1 MIKMAKVYFNNFC
14 KQIYARLEELIAVGA
29 LEGKKIVLFGLNSSS
44 YVVRDYLQEKY
55 KILAYIDNNKEKR
68 AQSEEKIPAYSP
80 EELAELFDKD
90 VAILITSKYY
100 AEMKKQL
107 EELGYEEDVQFF
119 RIIDVHNLEQYVD
132 FSDVTDMREISKEEL
147 KQVQMRLLRMTKQI
161 CEEHQLRFYLTGGTL
176 LGAIRHKGY
185 IPWDDD
191 IDIVMPMKDYRKFMD
206 IVNEGSEYQVLNAYD
221 HPEQFHSYYSRLVCP
236 GTNIKT
242 WDYPYIE
249 SLGINIDI
257 FPLYG
262 VPEETEEAERF
273 ADEMEKLHVKFIEE
287 FIKYPEPTAR
297 YYELQKE
304 ILAMMDRYTF
314 DESTNIAY
322 LLSRHKKKEIMPAKI
337 YDRAIMAEFEGE
349 LFPIPEGY
357 DEYLTRLFGAA
368 YMELPPEKDRYSVH
382 NYKAFVADTK

>member
-1 MIKMAKVYFNNFC
+1 MREIYFSNFC
-14 KQIYARLEELIAVGA
+14 KQIYARLEELIGEGA
-29 LEGKKIVLFGLNSSS
+29 LEGKMIVLFGLNSSS
-44 YVVRDYLQEKY
+44 YVVRDYLQKKY
-55 KILAYIDNNKEKR
+55 TITAYIDNSREKR
-68 AQSEEKIPAYSP
+68 EQSEEKIPAYSP
-80 EELAELFDKD
+80 EEIAALYGKN

-107 EELGYEEDVQFF
+107 EDLGYEENVQFYQV
-119 RIIDVHNLEQYVD
+119 IDVHNLEQYVD
-132 FSDVTDMREISKEEL
+132 FSDVGDMREISKEEL
-147 KQVQMRLLRMTKQI
+147 KQVQLHLLKITKKI
-161 CEEHQLRFYLTGGTL
+161 CEENNLRFYLTGGSL

-206 IVNEGSEYQVLNAYD
+206 IVNQSGEYRVLNAYD
-221 HPEQFHSYYSRLVCP
+221 NPEIFHSFYSRLVCP
-236 GTNIKT
+236 ETNIKT

-262 VPEETEEAERF
+262 VPEGKEEAEHF
-273 ADEMEKLHVKFIEE
+273 ADEMEKLHVTFIEE
-287 FIKYPEPTAR
+287 FIKYPEPTER

-304 ILAMMDRYTF
+304 ILNMMDCYAF

-337 YDRAIMAEFEGE
+337 YDRAVMVEFEGE
-349 LFPIPEGY
+349 LFPAPEGY
-357 DEYLTRLFGAA
+357 DEYLTRLFGDG
-368 YMELPPEKDRYSVH
+368 YMQLPPEKERYSVH
-382 NYKAFVADTK
+382 NYKAFMKNA